1 MESNQYLAHVKFNEK
16 WQIHNLD
23 EHLKEVAKWAGE
35 KAAQFDEAS
44 VLWANLAGL
53 FHDLGKYSDDFQ
65 QMIKTRSGYSDYNP
79 EAHLEGESAAG
90 KVNHSSAGA
99 LHALKVL
106 GNPAG
111 KMLAYLIAGHHA
123 GLADWHGSLDGRLEP
138 SPENE
143 KLYQAAL
150 KGAIP
155 EHILNPVD
163 WINRLNPPAFV
174 HPKTEAYQ
182 SMSLSFWLRMLFSCL
197 VDADF
202 LDTEAFMNQEK
213 ASLRNGFPD
222 LMTLKANFDSYMV
235 DKLKNSPATLVNQL
249 RSKVFHSCVAK
260 AELPTAIYTL
270 TVPTGGGKT
279 LTALGYALQHAIA
292 HGKKRIIYVLPFTS
306 ILEQTAAVFHEALGS
321 DCVIEHHSTL
331 EMSRETA
338 QSRLATENW
347 DAPVILTT
355 NVQFFESLFANRTS
369 RCRKLHNIANS
380 VVILDEAQQIPAEF
394 KKPIEL
400 ALRLLAQ
407 DYKTTIVLSTATQPV
422 LDLGNTTELAPDP
435 KRLFDALKR
444 VHIEMPSD
452 MKTAVKWEN
461 LAAEL
466 ADHSRVLC
474 IVNQRKDARKLFDLM
489 PSGTYHLSA
498 LMCPAHRS
506 EVIAEIKE
514 KLKLDTETPVR
525 VVSTQLVE
533 AGVDMDFPVVYR
545 ALAGLDSIA
554 QAAGRCNREGKLPAL
569 GQVKVFIP
577 PTKPPIGLLRKAAQ
591 ITQEML
597 HGQSTLEQT
606 PAIFT
611 QYFGLLYSAINSQDK
626 EGIVAMLSV
635 TDKQPHFKFKEAA
648 QKFQLIDDALSSTV
662 FVPYD
667 DLASSRLMALQA
679 EGPSRSILRKLQRY
693 TVSVPTPVAQRMFA
707 RGDLTEVLPGL
718 YQLESMVLYQ
728 HDVGLN
734 VEQDVVLETGSCII

>member
-1 MESNQYLAHVKFNEK
+1 MSLKHYLAHVKFEQD
-16 WQIHNLD
+16 WHIHELS
-23 EHLKEVAKWAGE
+23 EHLEEVARLAGE
-35 KAAQFDEAS
+35 MASQFDEAS

-65 QMIKTRSGYSDYNP
+65 QMIKNRSGYNTG
-79 EAHLEGESAAG
+79 AHLEGESSAG

-99 LHALKVL
+99 LHVVKVL
-106 GNPAG
+106 GTSAG

-123 GLADWHGSLDGRLEP
+123 GLSDWYGGLDSRIAP

-150 KGAIP
+150 EGTIP
-155 EHILNPVD
+155 DHILEPVD
-163 WINRLNPPAFV
+163 WIQRLSPPDFIHLKAV
-174 HPKTEAYQ
+174 DYQ
-182 SMSLSFWLRMLFSCL
+182 PMSLSFWLRMLFSCL

-202 LDTEAFMNQEK
+202 LDTEAFMDQGKNN
-213 ASLRNGFPD
+213 LRYGFPD
-222 LMTLKANFDSYMV
+222 LNCLKENFDSYMAG
-235 DKLKNSPATLVNQL
+235 KMRKSSATLVNLL
-249 RSKVFHSCVAK
+249 RSEVFQACIAK
-260 AELPTAIYTL
+260 AELPTGIYTL

-279 LTALGYALQHAIA
+279 LTGLGYALQHALT

-306 ILEQTAAVFHEALGS
+306 ILEQTAAVFREALGS
-321 DCVIEHHSTL
+321 DCVIEHHSSL
-331 EMSRETA
+331 EISLETT

-355 NVQFFESLFANRTS
+355 NIQFFESLFANRTS

-380 VVILDEAQQIPAEF
+380 VVILDEAQQIPSEF
-394 KKPIEL
+394 KKPIEG

-407 DYKTTIVLSTATQPV
+407 NYKTTIVLSTATQPV
-422 LDLGNTTELAPDP
+422 LDLGKMTELAPNP
-435 KRLFDALKR
+435 KRLFEALQR
-444 VHIEMPSD
+444 VHIEIPTD
-452 MKTAVKWEN
+452 MKTAVTWED
-461 LAAEL
+461 LAVEL
-466 ADHSRVLC
+466 SGHSRVLC

-489 PSGTYHLSA
+489 PVGTYHLSA

-506 EVIAEIKE
+506 SVIAEIKE
-514 KLKLDTETPVR
+514 KLIQDAHTPVR

-554 QAAGRCNREGKLPAL
+554 QAAGRCNREGKLPGL
-569 GQVKVFIP
+569 GQVRVFIP
-577 PTKPPIGLLRKAAQ
+577 PSEPPLGLLRKAAQ
-591 ITQEML
+591 RTKEML
-597 HGQSTLEQT
+597 HGQITLEQT

-611 QYFGLLYSAINSQDK
+611 QYFELLYSALNSHDK

-648 QKFQLIDDALSSTV
+648 LKFKLIDDSLNSTV
-662 FVPYD
+662 FIPYD
-667 DLASSRLMALQA
+667 DFASGKLMALKT
-679 EGPSRSILRKLQRY
+679 EGPTRGVLRQLQRY
-693 TVSVPTPVAQRMFA
+693 TVSVPTPVAQRMVA
-707 RGDLTEVLPGL
+707 RGDLKEVLPGL
-718 YQLESMVLYQ
+718 YQLESLALYQ
-728 HDVGLN
+728 SDVGLN